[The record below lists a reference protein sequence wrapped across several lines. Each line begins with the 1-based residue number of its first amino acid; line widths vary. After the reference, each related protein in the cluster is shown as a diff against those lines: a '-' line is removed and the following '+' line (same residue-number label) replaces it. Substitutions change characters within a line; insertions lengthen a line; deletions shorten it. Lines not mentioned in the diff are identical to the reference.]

1 MRISRRCPKLDSLSA
16 ARDTQGPFFVGVDV
30 GGTSVKLGVVDER
43 GHVLSALTI
52 ANEVAEGPQ
61 AGVRRMAAGV
71 RQAIADAQLEP
82 SQIVA
87 VGLGTAGTLDAA
99 AGVLLGPVNMPGWEN
114 YAIRDALSAACRLP
128 VLYANDATAAGYG
141 EFWVGSGRQ
150 LESMVL
156 LTLGTG
162 VGGAIII
169 GNEPLD
175 GAHGNAGEL
184 GHTTIDYNESARQCG
199 CGQRGHLEAYV
210 GALAVVARAREALAG
225 GKASSVHKRLAQ
237 GEPLT
242 PRVVAE
248 EAESCDPLAL
258 EIVLETADFL
268 AIGIVNA
275 MHTVDPAGVVIGGAM
290 TFGGVD
296 AVIGRRFLDRVRSEV
311 RRRALP
317 ALAQRTTIDFASLGS
332 DAGFIGAAGLARR
345 AFGRHELSET
355 SQGPDALCHRVP
367 DTHERLAATTTPTI
381 QKLFYA

>member
-1 MRISRRCPKLDSLSA
+1 MSEARQFIG

-30 GGTSVKLGVVDER
+30 GGTSFKLGVVDEQGR
-43 GHVLSALTI
+43 ILSALTI

-71 RQAIADAQLEP
+71 RQAIADAHLEP

-87 VGLGTAGTLDAA
+87 LGLGTAGTLDAA

-114 YAIRDALSAACRLP
+114 FAIRDALSAAAGLP
-128 VLYANDATAAGYG
+128 VVYANDATAAGYG

-162 VGGAIII
+162 VGGAIIL

-184 GHTTIDYNESARQCG
+184 GHMTIDYNETARQCG

-210 GALAVVARAREALAG
+210 GALAIVARAREALTEG
-225 GKASSVHKRLAQ
+225 GSSSAEKRLA
-237 GEPLT
+237 GCEPLT
-242 PRVVAE
+242 PRLLAE
-248 EAESCDPLAL
+248 EAERGDPLAL
-258 EIVLETADFL
+258 GLILETADYL
-268 AIGIVNA
+268 AIGVVNA

-290 TFGGVD
+290 TFGGQGA
-296 AVIGRRFLDRVRSEV
+296 AVGRQFLDRVRLGV

-317 ALAQRTTIDFASLGS
+317 ALAERTTIDFASLGS

-345 AFGRHELSET
+345 AHGQTEL
-355 SQGPDALCHRVP
+355 HRRV
-367 DTHERLAATTTPTI
+367 
-381 QKLFYA
+381 